1 MAADSVV
8 GTETILELKD
18 LHTHFHTPEGVV
30 RAVDGVTY
38 SLKSGETLGVVGESG
53 CG

>member
-38 SLKSGETLGVVGESG
+38 SLKSGETLSLIHI
-53 CG
+53 